1 MLKFYLSSYKILY
14 SIFPYYSFSLHLVYR
29 LLWKVFFIQNY
40 IQYHVTPH
48 HPPPPPHTPHPP
60 PPPPHYLGFQI
71 IVLFFADT
79 VKKQQE
85 MLDCIWKKTCQCYL
99 SEIIVKLAVNDN
111 FCAKYEG
118 ESICNQPI
126 PFPMDQEGHGFRA
139 LFQYMFYTWKQNC
152 TRIESFFNKILNVK
166 HGLWCK
172 GMLFI

>member
-1 MLKFYLSSYKILY
+1 MEGVLHPKLY
-14 SIFPYYSFSLHLVYR
+14 SVPCHPSPS
-29 LLWKVFFIQNY
+29 
-40 IQYHVTPH
+40 
-48 HPPPPPHTPHPP
+48 PPPPTPHPP

-99 SEIIVKLAVNDN
+99 SEIIIKLVVNDN

-118 ESICNQPI
+118 ESISNQPI
-126 PFPMDQEGHGFRA
+126 PFPMDQEGHDFRA

-152 TRIESFFNKILNVK
+152 FNICFIHGSKIAHISSHSLK
-166 HGLWCK
+166 RYW
-172 GMLFI
+172 M